1 MHPPP
6 QAFNSLQHSL
16 AGAQLDLY
24 GMEGRGDEG
33 QGRGGGEMDEKRE
46 GWIKGWRKCKWEVG
60 KIK

>member
-24 GMEGRGDEG
+24 GMEGRGG
-33 QGRGGGEMDEKRE
+33 MKGRERERGEKWMKRE
-46 GWIKGWRKCKWEVG
+46 KGG
-60 KIK
+60 